1 MLEHLEHKRSLK
13 LKSIFRPQANNEIN
27 QKHTALNRK
36 AAAQL
41 QISPPILQHST
52 SIYSLVSPTRTVF
65 TNIYSS
71 DGNTDIPYE
80 LYQPISSPPPIPR
93 HKSSWST
100 STTPNSTL
108 PIPQHPRALPIR
120 REFERPMHPLDFVPD
135 EVNEN
140 DNSLSS
146 SRYIDSRK
154 TMTVDTRDQYV
165 EVEQAKSTCKANRR
179 HSCSSTAI
187 YKQQKQL
194 QQQEKLLISKQS
206 KSELEHVKSFRSKLR
221 ERRRSGKVNSSYSTA
236 ASIASLDLP
245 CLEPSKSTPTRR
257 VKTYNVPKKEV
268 VVDADKRRKVQ
279 ELEDLITGRR
289 GSTLKL
295 TLTPKRLN

>member
-13 LKSIFRPQANNEIN
+13 LKSIFRPQASSEIN
-27 QKHTALNRK
+27 HKPTALNRK

-65 TNIYSS
+65 TNVYSS
-71 DGNTDIPYE
+71 NGNTEIPYE
-80 LYQPISSPPPIPR
+80 LYQPISSPPPIPE

-108 PIPQHPRALPIR
+108 PTPQRSRALPTR

-140 DNSLSS
+140 DSS
-146 SRYIDSRK
+146 SSPSKYIDSRK

-165 EVEQAKSTCKANRR
+165 VVEQAKNTYKTNRR

-187 YKQQKQL
+187 YKQQKQ
-194 QQQEKLLISKQS
+194 QQQDKVLITKPA
-206 KSELEHVKSFRSKLR
+206 KVELEHAKSFRSKLK

-245 CLEPSKSTPTRR
+245 CLEPSKSTPTRK

-268 VVDADKRRKVQ
+268 IVDADKRRKVQ

-295 TLTPKRLN
+295 TLTPKRLI